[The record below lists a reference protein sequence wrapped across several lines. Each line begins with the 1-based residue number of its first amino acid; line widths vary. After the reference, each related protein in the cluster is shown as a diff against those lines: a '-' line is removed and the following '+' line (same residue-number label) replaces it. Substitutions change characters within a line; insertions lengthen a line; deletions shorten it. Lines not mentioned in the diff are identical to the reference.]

1 MNNTSASKHN
11 LKAFSQG
18 CLYVVATPIGNLED
32 ITLRALNILKA
43 VDYIACEDT
52 RQTMKLLN
60 HFGIKTKCLV
70 YHEHSKEKE
79 IQRIIDIL
87 LSGKN
92 IAVVSDA
99 GTPLISDPGYTIIN
113 QALKSQIP
121 VIPIPGACAAIT
133 ALSAA
138 GMQNTNFYFLGFL
151 PNIRKHRRDKLEEV
165 SGLESTIILY
175 ESPKRILDTLTDIL
189 EICGDREIVIAR
201 ELTKLFEEFIR
212 GKISE
217 IIDRFKEAKGEFV
230 ILIDGAKA
238 EQVTELEIE
247 ETLLLY
253 LKNHTVKDAASKV
266 SKSLK
271 CSKNLA
277 YSLALKLSKK

>member
-32 ITLRALNILKA
+32 ITLRALNILKS

-60 HFGIKTKCLV
+60 HFGINTKCLV
-70 YHEHSKEKE
+70 YHEHSRQKE
-79 IQRIIDIL
+79 IQRIIDFIL
-87 LSGKN
+87 AGKN
-92 IAVVSDA
+92 VAIVSDA

-113 QALKSQIP
+113 QALASQITI
-121 VIPIPGACAAIT
+121 IPIPGACAAIT

-138 GMQNTNFYFLGFL
+138 GIQNSNFYFLGFL
-151 PNIRKHRRDKLEEV
+151 PSTNKHSRNKLEEV
-165 SGLESTIILY
+165 SRLEATIILY
-175 ESPKRILDTLTDIL
+175 ESPKRITDTLANIL
-189 EICGDREIVIAR
+189 EICGDREVVIAR
-201 ELTKLFEEFIR
+201 ELTKLYEEFVR
-212 GKISE
+212 GKISD
-217 IIDRFKEAKGEFV
+217 IISRFKEAKGEFV
-230 ILIDGAKA
+230 ILIEGAKA
-238 EQVTELEIE
+238 EQVTEKEIE
-247 ETLLLY
+247 LALRVQ
-253 LKNHTVKDAASKV
+253 LKTNTVKDSALIV
-266 SKSLK
+266 SKALK